1 MTAISMPIWAIRR
14 FFAMPSISHQENEAP
29 ADQTDP
35 SEIIP

>member
-1 MTAISMPIWAIRR
+1 MAISAIRC

-29 ADQTDP
+29 ADQTDQ